1 MDLGLTDKTV
11 LITGAGSGI
20 GLAIATAFA
29 AEGARV
35 VAADLST
42 HALTDRDGIE
52 PVAIDLL
59 PDGAVESLVAGVL
72 ERHGA
77 VDVLVNNVGLAPFRD
92 GFLATALDD
101 WRTLFELNFFVA
113 VRAARAVLPAMVTAG
128 SGALVHLASDAGRQ
142 PDPFFVDYA
151 VTKTALM
158 SLSKSLSIEF
168 GPHGIR
174 SNCVAPGP
182 TRTPAWS
189 LCLDRRAAD
198 LGIPPESAPTHF
210 AREMRKLP
218 LGRRNEPE
226 DVARVVLFLASAA
239 ASQVTGSVYSVDAGS
254 LRYV

>member
-1 MDLGLTDKTV
+1 MDLGLTDKVV

-20 GLAIATAFA
+20 GLATAVAFA

-35 VAADLST
+35 IALDLSTEALPGIDAVEAVAADLL
-42 HALTDRDGIE
+42 A
-52 PVAIDLL
+52 
-59 PDGAVESLVAGVL
+59 DGAVETIVSDVVR
-72 ERHGA
+72 RHGA

-92 GFLATALDD
+92 GFLTTSLDD
-101 WRTLFELNFFVA
+101 WRALFELNFFVA
-113 VRAARAVLPAMVTAG
+113 VRAARAVLPSMVASG
-128 SGALVHLASDAGRQ
+128 AGALVHLASDAGRQ

-182 TRTPAWS
+182 TRTPAMSQFLDS
-189 LCLDRRAAD
+189 LAAD
-198 LGIPPESAPTHF
+198 LGIEPEYAPTHF
-210 AREMRKLP
+210 AREMRQLP
-218 LGRRNEPE
+218 LGRMNEPE

-239 ASQVTGSVYSVDAGS
+239 AAQVTGSVYSVDAGS